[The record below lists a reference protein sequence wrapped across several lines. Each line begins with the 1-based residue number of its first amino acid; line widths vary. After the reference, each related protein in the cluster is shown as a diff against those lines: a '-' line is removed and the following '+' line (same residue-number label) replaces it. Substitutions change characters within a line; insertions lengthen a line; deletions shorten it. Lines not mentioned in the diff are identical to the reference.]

1 MCPTDEIGMKKV
13 EKDLNDCT
21 SNFSMLKDKQ
31 ASNRRSRS
39 ESGFFQDFQGPT
51 VRTLSL
57 RIELA
62 LYHRSLFSIVINE
75 LPDAPASITSD
86 RRQSN

>member
-1 MCPTDEIGMKKV
+1 MVQLIHQTDTINSISVNRIWWTVIEL
-13 EKDLNDCT
+13 DH
-21 SNFSMLKDKQ
+21 KQ

-39 ESGFFQDFQGPT
+39 ESGFFRDFQGPT